1 MIKLKKLFALLLIG
15 TLFIGIGCLGA
26 LEGEVEEET
35 EELFNGEEGTEEYEE
50 TEEDTEE
57 TEEETGE
64 EEETEETEE
73 TDEEDEEEMEE
84 AEEDQIREIYM
95 MECTLGEEEFEE
107 FCECSYDHII
117 DEYGEQEFINALMEE
132 EMDPELEEV
141 MEEAN
146 AECMH
151 LAPME

>member
-64 EEETEETEE
+64 EEETEET
-73 TDEEDEEEMEE
+73 DEEDEEEMEE

-117 DEYGEQEFINALMEE
+117 DEYGEQEFMNALMEE

>member
-26 LEGEVEEET
+26 LEGEVGEET
-35 EELFNGEEGTEEYEE
+35 EGE
-50 TEEDTEE
+50 TEE

-117 DEYGEQEFINALMEE
+117 DEYGEQEFMNALMEE